1 MSTAYSALVLKEL
14 LTTVNRI
21 VDKSPD
27 VSDMGKMLAEMYV
40 WDEIAKVAK
49 KNSDG
54 YWNAA
59 EKNGVYDSHNLDPG
73 THTLVDSKGFS
84 LIAVV
89 TQPVKRFNQEQ
100 LAKLLKASKY
110 KVPEPITKQYCDAA
124 KIPTKSNVLLAI
136 SERV

>member
-14 LTTVNRI
+14 LGVVNRI
-21 VDKSPD
+21 IDKSPD
-27 VSDMGKMLAEMYV
+27 TTNMGKMLAEMYV
-40 WDEIAKVAK
+40 WDEIAKLAK

-59 EKNGVYDSHNLDPG
+59 EKNGIYNASDLDPG
-73 THTLVDSKGFS
+73 THTLVDSKGFA
-84 LIAVV
+84 LIATV

-100 LAKLLKASKY
+100 LARLLKASKY
-110 KVPEPITKQYCDAA
+110 KVPEPITKQFCNAS
-124 KIPTKSNVLLAI
+124 KMPTKSNVILAI